1 MSIEIGG
8 FFGFILLALDIW
20 AIVSV
25 LSGQTSTAIKVG
37 WILTII
43 ILPLLGFIAWFLLGP
58 RSLDQDIG

>member
-8 FFGFILLALDIW
+8 IFGFILLVLDIW

-25 LSGQTSTAIKVG
+25 LSSQTSTAAKVG

-43 ILPLLGFIAWFLLGP
+43 ILPLLGFIAWFIFGP
-58 RSLDQDIG
+58 RSLDQNIG

>member
-8 FFGFILLALDIW
+8 IFGFILLALDIW

-25 LSGQTSTAIKVG
+25 LSSQASTAAKVG
-37 WILTII
+37 WILAII

-58 RSLDQDIG
+58 RSLDQDIR